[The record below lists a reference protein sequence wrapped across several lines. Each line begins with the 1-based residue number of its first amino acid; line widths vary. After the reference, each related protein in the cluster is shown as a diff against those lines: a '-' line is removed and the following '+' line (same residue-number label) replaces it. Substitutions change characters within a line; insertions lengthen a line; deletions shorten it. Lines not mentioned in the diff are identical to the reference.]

1 MKTFDDAKWLK
12 WQALS
17 GATFAAFL
25 FLHLI
30 NQMLAAFGQQTYDG
44 FQVAARTAYQAP
56 VLELVLVLGPL
67 LVHAVC
73 GVVRVWARRGRAS
86 PAAPVSLRVRLHR
99 YSGYFLLVFFIGH
112 VVATRGASF
121 LYGAWPGFKGV
132 AFTFTWVPAY
142 FWPYYTLL
150 ALSGWYH
157 LVHGLS
163 MALPVLGLRSFSV
176 LQRPQVFAAAV
187 GVGAVGLVIA
197 VLSFGGAFF
206 EVGDVQSTEFAKLVL
221 RLTSR

>member
-1 MKTFDDAKWLK
+1 MKTFDDTKWLK

-17 GATFAAFL
+17 GAMFAAFL

-30 NQMLAAFGQQTYDG
+30 NQMLAVLGQQTYDG
-44 FQVAARTAYQAP
+44 FQGTARKGYQAP
-56 VLELVLVLGPL
+56 VLEIVLVLAPL

-73 GVVRVWARRGRAS
+73 GVVRVWARRGRAT

-112 VVATRGASF
+112 VLATRGASF
-121 LYGAWPGFKGV
+121 FFGAWPGFSGV
-132 AFTFTWVPAY
+132 AFTFKWIPAY

-163 MALPVLGLRSFSV
+163 VALPVLGVKSFGV
-176 LQRPQVFAAAV
+176 LHRPQLFAAVV
-187 GVGAVGLVIA
+187 GVGALGLVLG
-197 VLSFGGAFF
+197 VLSLGGAFF
-206 EVGDVQSTEFAKLVL
+206 DVGDVRNTEFAKLVL
-221 RLTSR
+221 RLAS

>member
-1 MKTFDDAKWLK
+1 MKTFDDQKWMK

-17 GATFAAFL
+17 GAMFAAFL
-25 FLHLI
+25 FVHLI

-44 FQVAARTAYQAP
+44 FQVTARQGYQAP
-56 VLELVLVLGPL
+56 VLELVLVLAPL

-73 GVVRVWARRGRAS
+73 GAVRVWARRSKGAS
-86 PAAPVSLRVRLHR
+86 APVSWRVRLHR
-99 YSGYFLLVFFIGH
+99 YSGYFLLLFFIGH
-112 VVATRGASF
+112 VTATRGASF
-121 LYGAWPGFKGV
+121 FYGAWPGFKGV

-163 MALPVLGLRSFSV
+163 VALPVLGVRSFGA
-176 LQRPQVFAAAV
+176 LHRPPIFAGV
-187 GVGAVGLVIA
+187 VGAGALALVIG
-197 VLSFGGAFF
+197 VLSLGGVFF
-206 EVGDVQSTEFAKLVL
+206 DVGDVRSSDYVKLVL

>member
-1 MKTFDDAKWLK
+1 MKTFDDLKWMK

-17 GATFAAFL
+17 GAMFAAFL
-25 FLHLI
+25 FVHLV
-30 NQMLAAFGQQTYDG
+30 NQMLAVLGAQTYDG
-44 FQVAARTAYQAP
+44 FQVSARKGYQAP
-56 VLELVLVLGPL
+56 VLEIVLVLAPL

-73 GVVRVWARRGRAS
+73 GVVRVWKRRERPTQTA
-86 PAAPVSLRVRLHR
+86 VSLRVRLHR
-99 YSGYFLLVFFIGH
+99 YSGYFLLLFFVGH

-121 LYGAWPGFKGV
+121 FYGAWPGFSGV

-163 MALPVLGLRSFSV
+163 VALPVLGVRSIGV
-176 LQRPQVFAAAV
+176 LHRPRVFGGV
-187 GVGAVGLVIA
+187 VGAGALALVIG
-197 VLSFGGAFF
+197 VLSLGGVFF
-206 EVGDVQSTEFAKLVL
+206 DVGDVRSSDYVKLVL
-221 RLTSR
+221 RLTSQ